1 MFIHRDRQ
9 QSGSVVIRPLSITQL
24 PCMAVSQICQSIR
37 ALCQSASQSAADR
50 PLCHDQS
57 VRPLCH
63 DQTVSQTT
71 VSDHCVRPL
80 YMCQTTVSD
89 HCVGQ
94 SEHCGYILVEF
105 RTHALQCELEFKNL
119 IFKFRSDLLNSM
131 GRQR

>member
-63 DQTVSQTT
+63 DQTV
-71 VSDHCVRPL
+71 RPL
-80 YMCQTTVSD
+80 CQTTVSD
-89 HCVGQ
+89 SDHCTCVRPLCQ
-94 SEHCGYILVEF
+94 TTVLVSQNTVDIYWSNSERMHCNV
-105 RTHALQCELEFKNL
+105 NL
-119 IFKFRSDLLNSM
+119 NLKI
-131 GRQR
+131 